1 MSSEQLA
8 LNVNLK
14 EGLHF
19 ESFFTE
25 EGSAN
30 SELVTILKSCVDSSE
45 AQQNILWGESLS
57 GKTHLLQACCAKQ
70 AENKGSVSYIPLKVL
85 SIYGEEVLK
94 GLTNSSLI
102 VVDDVDSVIGDKI
115 WETALFNLINQTRDK
130 QQRLLL
136 SSKNNPRQLNCVL
149 PDLASRLIWGG
160 SYQLKILSDEDKP
173 KALKARATQRGFDLN
188 DRVVDYLFRHYPRD
202 IESLMDIL
210 NKLDEESLRQKT
222 KITVPF
228 VKQTLNSLLNG

>member
-8 LNVNLK
+8 LNVTLK
-14 EGLHF
+14 EGLRF
-19 ESFFTE
+19 ESFFIE

-30 SELVTILKSCVDSSE
+30 SELLAILKSFVDSSE

-70 AENKGSVSYIPLKVL
+70 AENNHSVSYIPLKVL
-85 SIYGEEVLK
+85 SLHGAEVLK
-94 GLTNSSLI
+94 GLANSSL
-102 VVDDVDSVIGDKI
+102 VVIDDVDNVIGDKT

-136 SSKNNPRQLNCVL
+136 SSTNNPRQLDCIL

-160 SYQLKILSDEDKP
+160 SYQLQTLSDEDKS
-173 KALKARATQRGFDLN
+173 KALKARAEQRGFELS
-188 DRVVDYLFRHYPRD
+188 DRVLDYLFRHYPRD

-210 NKLDEESLRQKT
+210 DKLDQESLRLKT

-228 VKQTLNSLLNG
+228 VKQVLNG

>member
-14 EGLHF
+14 EGLRF
-19 ESFFTE
+19 DSFFAE
-25 EGSAN
+25 AGSAN
-30 SELVTILKSCVDSSE
+30 AELTTILQSFVTSPE
-45 AQQNILWGESLS
+45 PQQNIIWGESQS

-70 AENKGSVSYIPLKVL
+70 AEVNHSVSYIPLKIL
-85 SIYGEEVLK
+85 SIHSEQVLQ
-94 GLTNSSLI
+94 GLTHSSLI
-102 VVDDVDSVIGDKI
+102 VIDDVDQVIGDKA

-130 QQRLLL
+130 QQRLLM
-136 SSKNNPRQLNCVL
+136 SASNNPRQLDCVL

-160 SYQLKILSDEDKP
+160 SFQLKILNDEDKP
-173 KALKARATQRGFDLN
+173 KALKARAKQRGFELN

-210 NKLDEESLRQKT
+210 DTLDKESLKQKT

-228 VKQTLNSLLNG
+228 VKQVIGA

>member
-14 EGLHF
+14 EGLRF
-19 ESFFTE
+19 ESFFAE

-30 SELVTILKSCVDSSE
+30 SELLTILQSFVDSSE
-45 AQQNILWGESLS
+45 AQQNIVWGESLS

-70 AENKGSVSYIPLKVL
+70 AENNQSVSYIPLKLL
-85 SIYGEEVLK
+85 SLHGAEVLH
-94 GLTNSSLI
+94 GLANSSLV
-102 VVDDVDSVIGDKI
+102 VVDDVDSVIGDKV

-130 QQRLLL
+130 QQLLLL
-136 SSKNNPRQLNCVL
+136 SSTNNPRQLECVL

-160 SYQLKILSDEDKP
+160 SYQLQTLSDEDKP
-173 KALKARATQRGFDLN
+173 KALKAKAAQRGFELS

-210 NKLDEESLRQKT
+210 DKLDQESLRLKT

-228 VKQTLNSLLNG
+228 VKQVLNN